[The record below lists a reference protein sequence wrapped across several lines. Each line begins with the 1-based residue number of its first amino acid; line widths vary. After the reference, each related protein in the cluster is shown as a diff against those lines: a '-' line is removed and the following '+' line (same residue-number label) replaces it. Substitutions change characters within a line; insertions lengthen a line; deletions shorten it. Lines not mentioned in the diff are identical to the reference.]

1 MTGFDVLVVG
11 GGPAGATTAL
21 QLARAGLSVAVAEKD
36 TFPRRKVCGE
46 FISGPTW
53 AVLDELGVGGT
64 LRRHA
69 GPAVERVG
77 FYAGNEMVESPMPS
91 RDSSAGRAVGRHHLD
106 ALLLEAA
113 AAAGAIVMQPLDIR
127 GNEIEARIVVDA
139 HGSWLRSPFNEL
151 PAPRASDLLGFKAR
165 FTKAA
170 LPRGL
175 MPLVLFPGGYGGL
188 VESDGRTVSFSCCIR
203 RDALQTIRTPGA
215 RAADAIFAH
224 VSRHCRGF
232 REALDGAMPEG
243 AWLAAG
249 PIRPGFRPL
258 YANGRFAVGNAAGEA
273 HPLIAEGISMAIQ
286 SGWMLARHLVS
297 CLDPAEAAGR
307 YARAWR
313 QQFAMR
319 IRAAELF
326 MRLTS
331 APGAA
336 ALSIAAVRRFPSVL
350 TWGAS
355 WSGKACRLEGMP
367 A

>member
-1 MTGFDVLVVG
+1 MKGFDVLVVG

-21 QLARAGLSVAVAEKD
+21 RLARAGLSVAVAEKD

-53 AVLDELGVGGT
+53 ALLDELGVGST
-64 LRRHA
+64 LRLQA
-69 GPAVERVG
+69 GPPVERVG
-77 FYAGNEMVESPMPS
+77 FYAGEEMIESPMPS
-91 RDSSAGRAVGRHHLD
+91 RDGTVGRAVGRHHLD
-106 ALLLEAA
+106 AVLLQAA
-113 AAAGAIVMQPLDIR
+113 AAAGATLMQPVEIR
-127 GNEIEARIVVDA
+127 GDEIAAPIVGDA
-139 HGSWLRSPFNEL
+139 HGSWLRSPFNVL
-151 PAPRASDLLGFKAR
+151 PAPQASDLLGFKAR
-165 FTKAA
+165 FTHAA

-188 VESDGRTVSFSCCIR
+188 VESDARAVSFSCCIR
-203 RDALQTIRTPGA
+203 RDMLQAIRTPGA
-215 RAADAIFAH
+215 RAGDAIFAH
-224 VSRHCRGF
+224 VRRHCRGF
-232 REALDGAMPEG
+232 RDALDGATPEG

-258 YANGRFAVGNAAGEA
+258 YEGRFAVGNAAGEA

-286 SGWMLARHLVS
+286 SGWMLAHHLAS
-297 CLDPAEAAGR
+297 SRDPAGAARG

-313 QQFAMR
+313 RQFAPR
-319 IRAAELF
+319 IRAAEIF

-331 APGAA
+331 STGAA
-336 ALSIAAVRRFPSVL
+336 AFSIAAVRRFPSVL